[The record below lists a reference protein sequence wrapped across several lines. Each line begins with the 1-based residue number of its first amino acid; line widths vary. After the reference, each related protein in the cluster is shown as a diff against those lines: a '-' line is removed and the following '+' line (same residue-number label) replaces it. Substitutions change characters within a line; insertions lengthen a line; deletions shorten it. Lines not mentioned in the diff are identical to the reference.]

1 MITVVIN
8 SYQSEK
14 HIADCVVA
22 AKLLTDDVLV
32 VDMESTDRT
41 AELARQFGARVVT
54 HAPCRYVEPARMY
67 GIRMAG
73 TPWVCIIDT
82 DERMTPELAKQIRET
97 IKIDPPHTHFA
108 IRRKNIFASQ
118 VWLKHGGW
126 WPDYQTRLIRKDALR
141 DWPAR
146 IHATPVIDGSRGM
159 LSEAIL
165 HYFHSDISS
174 MVRKTI
180 IFEDIESELLYNA
193 KRPVT
198 TVTFLRKYVGELTR
212 RLLFAQGFRD
222 GVFGWLE
229 AIYQAYSKTITW
241 LYLYEKTNI
250 TKPIRP

>member
-1 MITVVIN
+1 
-8 SYQSEK
+8 
-14 HIADCVVA
+14 
-22 AKLLTDDVLV
+22 
-32 VDMESTDRT
+32 
-41 AELARQFGARVVT
+41 
-54 HAPCRYVEPARMY
+54 
-67 GIRMAG
+67 
-73 TPWVCIIDT
+73 
-82 DERMTPELAKQIRET
+82 
-97 IKIDPPHTHFA
+97 
-108 IRRKNIFASQ
+108 
-118 VWLKHGGW
+118 
-126 WPDYQTRLIRKDALR
+126 
-141 DWPAR
+141 
-146 IHATPVIDGSRGM
+146 M